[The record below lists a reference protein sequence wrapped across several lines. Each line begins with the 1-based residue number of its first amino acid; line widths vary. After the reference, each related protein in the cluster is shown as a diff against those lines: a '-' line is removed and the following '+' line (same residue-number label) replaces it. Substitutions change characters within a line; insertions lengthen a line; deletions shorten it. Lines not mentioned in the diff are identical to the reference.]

1 MKMRSVRYL
10 TVEGFKNIWVNRLMS
25 IASIG
30 VLVACMLMMGV
41 AIILTLNV
49 DKALGQLEE
58 QNVVMAYFD
67 ETLSEEDA
75 RAACEQLGG
84 IDNVASA
91 EFISKAEGLQRQM
104 ETMDESQRQYFQW
117 LQDDNP
123 LPDSAKV
130 TLSDLSQFDSTVE
143 QIKNTPGVDRINEQ
157 RDLAM
162 KISSI
167 KQALTMAG
175 GGVIGLLLLISLV
188 IVANT
193 VRVTMYGRK
202 LEISIMKA
210 VGATNSFIRFPF
222 VVEGVVLGI
231 LSAGVTTGVIYLVY
245 KAAMGVMETALN
257 IKAIPFS
264 QFVWPLFGIFAAMG
278 ILTGLISSI
287 FMISKYLR
295 KEGSE
300 FRAL

>member
-1 MKMRSVRYL
+1 MKVRSARYL
-10 TVEGFKNIWVNRLMS
+10 TVEGLKNIWVNRLMS

-67 ETLSEEDA
+67 DSLSEEDA
-75 RAACEQLGG
+75 RAACDKLGQ
-84 IDNVASA
+84 IANVSSA
-91 EFISKAEGLQRQM
+91 QFISKAEGLQRQM
-104 ETMDESQRQYFQW
+104 ETMDDTQQEYFQW

-130 TLSDLSQFDSTVE
+130 TLSDLSQFDATVE
-143 QIKNTPGVDRINEQ
+143 QIKNTDGVSHINEQ
-157 RDLAM
+157 RDLAV
-162 KISSI
+162 KIASI
-167 KQALTMAG
+167 KDALTLAG
-175 GGVIGLLLLISLV
+175 GGVIALLLLIALV

-193 VRVTMYGRK
+193 VRVTMYSRK

-210 VGATNSFIRFPF
+210 VGATNSFIRLPF

-245 KAAMGVMETALN
+245 KAAMGIMETALN
-257 IKAIPFS
+257 ISAIPFA
-264 QFVWPLFGIFAAMG
+264 QFVWPLFGIFAGMG
-278 ILTGLISSI
+278 VLTGLISSI

>member
-1 MKMRSVRYL
+1 MKVRSFRYL
-10 TVEGFKNIWVNRLMS
+10 TVEGLKNIWVNRLMS

-41 AIILTLNV
+41 AIILALNA

-58 QNVVMAYFD
+58 QNVVMAYFSD
-67 ETLSEEDA
+67 DLSEDEA
-75 RAACEQLGG
+75 RAACDQISK

-91 EFISKAEGLQRQM
+91 EFISRAEGLQRQM
-104 ETMDESQRQYFQW
+104 ETMDDDQKEYFQW
-117 LQDDNP
+117 LEDDNP

-130 TLSDLSQFDSTVE
+130 TLNDLSQFDSTVE
-143 QIKNTPGVDRINEQ
+143 RIKNTSGVDHINEQ
-157 RDLAM
+157 RELAM

-167 KQALTMAG
+167 KHALTIAG
-175 GGVIGLLLLISLV
+175 GGVIALLLLIALV

-193 VRVTMYGRK
+193 VRVTMYSRK

-210 VGATNSFIRFPF
+210 VGATNSFIRLPF
-222 VVEGVVLGI
+222 VVEGVVLGL
-231 LSAGVTTGVIYLVY
+231 LSAGLTTGIIYLVY
-245 KAAMGVMETALN
+245 KAAMGIMETALN

-278 ILTGLISSI
+278 ILTGLVSSI

>member
-1 MKMRSVRYL
+1 MKVRSARYL
-10 TVEGFKNIWVNRLMS
+10 TVEGLKNIWVNRLMS

-67 ETLSEEDA
+67 DSLSEEDA
-75 RAACEQLGG
+75 RAACDKLSQIG
-84 IDNVASA
+84 NVSSA
-91 EFISKAEGLQRQM
+91 QFISKAEGLQRQM
-104 ETMDESQRQYFQW
+104 ETMDEAQRDYFRW

-130 TLSDLSQFDSTVE
+130 TLSDLSQFDTTVE
-143 QIKNTPGVDRINEQ
+143 QIKNTDGVSHINEQ
-157 RDLAM
+157 RDLAV
-162 KISSI
+162 KIASI
-167 KQALTMAG
+167 KDALTLAG
-175 GGVIGLLLLISLV
+175 GGVIALLLLIALV

-193 VRVTMYGRK
+193 VRVTMYSRK

-210 VGATNSFIRFPF
+210 VGATNSFIRLPF

-245 KAAMGVMETALN
+245 KAAMGIMETALN
-257 IKAIPFS
+257 ISAIPFA
-264 QFVWPLFGIFAAMG
+264 QFVWPLFGIFAGMG
-278 ILTGLISSI
+278 VLTGLISSI

>member
-1 MKMRSVRYL
+1 MKLRSVRYL

-67 ETLSEEDA
+67 DTLSEQEA
-75 RAACEQLGG
+75 RAACTQLGQL
-84 IDNVASA
+84 DNVATA

-104 ETMDESQRQYFQW
+104 ETMEDSQKEYFQW

-123 LPDSAKV
+123 LPDSAKII
-130 TLSDLSQFDSTVE
+130 LSDLSQFDSTVE
-143 QIKNTPGVDRINEQ
+143 QIKNTPGVARINEQ

-167 KQALTMAG
+167 KRALTMAG
-175 GGVIGLLLLISLV
+175 GGVIGLLLLIALV

-210 VGATNSFIRFPF
+210 VGATNAFIRFPF

-257 IKAIPFS
+257 IQAIPFS

>member
-1 MKMRSVRYL
+1 MKVRSARYL
-10 TVEGFKNIWVNRLMS
+10 TVEGLKNIWVNRLMS

-67 ETLSEEDA
+67 DALSEEDA
-75 RAACEQLGG
+75 RAACDKLGQ
-84 IDNVASA
+84 IANVSSA
-91 EFISKAEGLQRQM
+91 QFISKAEGLQRQM
-104 ETMDESQRQYFQW
+104 ETMDDTQQEYFQW

-130 TLSDLSQFDSTVE
+130 TLSDLSQFDATVE
-143 QIKNTPGVDRINEQ
+143 QIKNTDGVSHINEQ
-157 RDLAM
+157 RDLAV
-162 KISSI
+162 KIASI
-167 KQALTMAG
+167 KDALTLAG
-175 GGVIGLLLLISLV
+175 GGVIALLLLIALV

-193 VRVTMYGRK
+193 VRVTMYSRK

-210 VGATNSFIRFPF
+210 VGATNSFIRLPF

-245 KAAMGVMETALN
+245 KAAMGIMETALN
-257 IKAIPFS
+257 ISAIPFA
-264 QFVWPLFGIFAAMG
+264 QFVWPLFGIFAGMG
-278 ILTGLISSI
+278 VLTGLISSI

>member
-1 MKMRSVRYL
+1 MKLRSVRYL
-10 TVEGFKNIWVNRLMS
+10 TVEGLKNIWVNRLMS

-41 AIILTLNV
+41 AIILSLNV

-58 QNVVMAYFD
+58 QNVVMAYFED
-67 ETLSEEDA
+67 TLSEEEA
-75 RAACEQLGG
+75 RAACDQLAA
-84 IDNVASA
+84 ISNVASA
-91 EFISKAEGLQRQM
+91 EFIPKDEGLERQM
-104 ETMDESQRQYFQW
+104 ATMDEAQQQYFQW
-117 LQDDNP
+117 LEDDNP
-123 LPDSAKV
+123 LPDAARV
-130 TLSDLSQFDSTVE
+130 TLSDLSLFDTTVE
-143 QIKNTPGVDRINEQ
+143 QIQNSPGVASINES

-162 KISSI
+162 TISSI
-167 KQALTMAG
+167 TNALTIAG
-175 GGVIGLLLLISLV
+175 IGVIALLLLIALV

-193 VRVTMYGRK
+193 VRVTMYSRK

-210 VGATNSFIRFPF
+210 VGATNSFIRLPF

-231 LSAGVTTGVIYLVY
+231 LSAGITTGVVYLVY
-245 KAAMGVMETALN
+245 KAAMGIMQSALA
-257 IKAIPFS
+257 IQPIPFS
-264 QFVWPLFGIFAAMG
+264 QFAWPLFGVFAGMG

>member
-1 MKMRSVRYL
+1 MKMRSFRYL
-10 TVEGFKNIWVNRLMS
+10 TVEGLKNIWVNRLMS

-67 ETLSEEDA
+67 DTLSEEEA
-75 RAACEQLGG
+75 RASCDQLAGL
-84 IDNVASA
+84 DNVASA
-91 EFISKAEGLQRQM
+91 EFIPKAEGLQRQM
-104 ETMDESQRQYFQW
+104 ETMDEAQREYFQW
-117 LQDDNP
+117 LEEDNP

-143 QIKNTPGVDRINEQ
+143 RIKNTPGVDHINEQ

-167 KQALTMAG
+167 KQALTLAG
-175 GGVIGLLLLISLV
+175 GGVIALLLLIALV

-193 VRVTMYGRK
+193 VRVTMYSRK

-210 VGATNSFIRFPF
+210 VGATNSFIRLPF

-231 LSAGVTTGVIYLVY
+231 LSAGLTTGIIYLVY

-257 IKAIPFS
+257 IQAIPFH
-264 QFVWPLFGIFAAMG
+264 QFVWPLLGIFVAMG
-278 ILTGLISSI
+278 ILTGLVSSI

>member
-1 MKMRSVRYL
+1 MKVRSVRYL

-67 ETLSEEDA
+67 DALSEEDA
-75 RAACEQLGG
+75 KAACDKLGG
-84 IDNVASA
+84 IDNVSSA
-91 EFISKAEGLQRQM
+91 EFIPKAEGLQRQM
-104 ETMDESQRQYFQW
+104 DTMDDSQKQYFQW

-123 LPDSAKV
+123 LPDSAKI
-130 TLSDLSQFDSTVE
+130 TLSDLSRFDSTVE
-143 QIKNTPGVDRINEQ
+143 QIKNTPGVARINEQ

-167 KQALTMAG
+167 KHALTMAG
-175 GGVIGLLLLISLV
+175 GGVIGLLLLIALV

-231 LSAGVTTGVIYLVY
+231 LSAGVTTGVVYLVY

-264 QFVWPLFGIFAAMG
+264 QFVWPLFGVFAAMG
-278 ILTGLISSI
+278 VLTGLISSI